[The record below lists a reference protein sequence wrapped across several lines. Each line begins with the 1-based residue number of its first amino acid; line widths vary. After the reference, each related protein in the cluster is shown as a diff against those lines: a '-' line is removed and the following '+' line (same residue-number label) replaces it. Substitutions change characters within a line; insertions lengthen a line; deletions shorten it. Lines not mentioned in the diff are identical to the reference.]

1 MFHSGG
7 LLVPVSTLV
16 QLRLVMCLRTRPIT
30 MAARADALI
39 ERVLAASSVYDAL
52 GVARGATLDDVRKT
66 YRKYCLRVH
75 PDKCKVCASA

>member
-7 LLVPVSTLV
+7 LLVPVSTSSV
-16 QLRLVMCLRTRPIT
+16 IETGHVPTRPIT

-52 GVARGATLDDVRKT
+52 GVAPMSRVADVRKV
-66 YRKYCLRVH
+66 YRKYCLRH